1 MTTLKWNFGLGL
13 LALMLFSG
21 TAWAEADLTAKM
33 LAEGSA
39 LIDINGKSHMLS
51 EGEQSPEG
59 VTLVSA
65 NGDRALVKYRGQ
77 EYTLT
82 LSRQISTAFSEA
94 EFAEVRIASG
104 RGGHYLTPGRING
117 MPVEFMVDT
126 GATSI
131 ALGAAEARRLGIHYA
146 AGQLI
151 NVNTANGVAS
161 AYKVWLDS
169 VTVGTITIKHVEAF
183 VITGEAPGTILL
195 GNSFLKLVDMTTE
208 RGVLVLR
215 AQQ

>member
-1 MTTLKWNFGLGL
+1 MKTLKWTFGVGL
-13 LALMLFSG
+13 LALGLCCM
-21 TAWAEADLTAKM
+21 TAHAEAELTAKM

-39 LIDINGKSHMLS
+39 LIDINGKSHMLR

-59 VTLVSA
+59 VTLLSA
-65 NGDRALVKYRGQ
+65 NGDRALVDYRGR

-82 LSRQISTAFSEA
+82 LSRQIATAFTEA

-117 MPVEFMVDT
+117 LPVDFMVDT

-131 ALGAAEARRLGIHYA
+131 AMGTADARRLGIHYA
-146 AGQLI
+146 AEPRIQ
-151 NVNTANGVAS
+151 VSTANGVAL
-161 AYKVWLDS
+161 AYKVWLDK
-169 VTVGTITIKHVEAF
+169 VTVGAITIKHVEAF
-183 VITGEAPGTILL
+183 VITGDAPGTILL